1 MDENYKEQEIKVTFE
16 TPGTGKIL
24 STHLFDWFISMVLG
38 FILLIGT
45 FAIVPLLPTY
55 QNALKERNEI
65 LVSSSLYIK
74 KEDRIIPLI
83 DSIGGDKSLSLNEKS
98 EKLDASLSYFF
109 QSYIDT
115 ELEGKG
121 KETYLGLKKEAKIDD
136 KALFDN
142 DGNRVYSNP
151 DYDKDYYSFYT
162 DTYSKKALGYLS
174 FKKGYSS
181 SRHVILWTT
190 TSSIL
195 LTFLF
200 SFLIFY
206 LLVPLIFS
214 RGKRTLGML
223 LLKTALVGRDGFSC
237 SLSRFI
243 LHALFEIIFIII
255 GSVVAFLIPLAISVT
270 MIILRKVNHQSLT
283 DYVIGTYVVSIS
295 ENKLYQNVYEYL
307 EGEHKAN
314 SSHFLESKDTKLL

>member
-1 MDENYKEQEIKVTFE
+1 MGENCKEQEIKLTFE

-45 FAIVPLLPTY
+45 FAIVPLFPSY

-65 LVSSSLYIK
+65 LVSSSLYVK

-83 DSIGGDKSLSLNEKS
+83 NSISGDESLSLNEKS
-98 EKLDASLSYFF
+98 KKLDTSLSYFF
-109 QSYIDT
+109 LSYIDR
-115 ELEGKG
+115 ELEGRG
-121 KETYLGLKKEAKIDD
+121 KDTYLALKKEAKINNNP
-136 KALFDN
+136 LFDK
-142 DGNRVYSNP
+142 DGNRTYTNP

-174 FKKGYSS
+174 LKKGYSS
-181 SRHVILWTT
+181 SRHTILWTT

-195 LTFLF
+195 STFLF

-206 LLVPLIFS
+206 LIVPLIFP

-223 LLKTALVGRDGFSC
+223 LLKTALVGKNGFSC
-237 SLSRFI
+237 SLPRFVF
-243 LHALFEIIFIII
+243 HALFEIIFIII

-270 MIILRKVNHQSLT
+270 MIILRKIDHQSLT
-283 DYVIGTYVVSIS
+283 DYVAGTYVVSIS
-295 ENKLYQNVYEYL
+295 ENRVYQNVYEYL

-314 SSHFLESKDTKLL
+314 SSRFLENKETKLL